1 MPTILKIQGGKPL
14 KGTVEISGAKNSA
27 LPLMAACLLTDKPLI
42 LKNVPN
48 LADIRTMTEVL
59 KVLGVRST
67 EAEGTS
73 IFDATK
79 IVSTTAP
86 YDLVKT
92 MRASVLVL
100 GPLVARFG
108 HAKVS
113 LPGGCALGARA
124 IDIHLEGLCAMG
136 AVCDLEEGYIVAKAP
151 KDGLTGAHFTMR
163 VVSVGATENLMLAA
177 SLAKGQTILQNAA
190 REPEII
196 DLANCLNAM
205 GANIQGAGTDTIT
218 IEGVSSLN
226 GTTYT
231 VMPDRLETG
240 SYAMAALI
248 TGGDLTLTNTSLKYL
263 PIVRETL
270 EKAGAVFEE
279 YKNGFR
285 VLQKGSINGV
295 DAMTEPYPG
304 FATDLQAP
312 FMALMS
318 VCEGAS
324 MITETI
330 FENRFMHVPE
340 LARMGANIHVHG
352 ASAMIRGVKALSG
365 APVMATDI
373 RAGVGLVVAA
383 LAAKGTTTISR
394 LYHLDRGYE
403 NLEAKLQACGAIVE
417 RCKADE

>member
-1 MPTILKIQGGKPL
+1 MPTVLKIQGGKPL
-14 KGTVEISGAKNSA
+14 KGTIEISGAKNSA
-27 LPLMAACLLTDKPLI
+27 LPLMVACLLTDKPLT
-42 LKNVPN
+42 LTNVPN
-48 LADIRTMTEVL
+48 LADIQTITHVL
-59 KVLGVRST
+59 SVLGVTTQENGST
-67 EAEGTS
+67 R
-73 IFDATK
+73 ILDAST
-79 IVSTTAP
+79 ITSTTAP
-86 YDLVKT
+86 YELVKT

-108 HAKVS
+108 QAKVS

-124 IDIHLEGLCAMG
+124 VDVHLEGLRAMG
-136 AVCDLEEGYIVAKAP
+136 ATCELEEGYILARASN
-151 KDGLTGAHFTMR
+151 GLHGAHFTMR

-218 IEGVSSLN
+218 IEGVSILN
-226 GTTYT
+226 GANFK

-240 SYAMAALI
+240 SYAIASLI
-248 TGGDLTLTNTSLKYL
+248 TGGDVTLANTSLKYL
-263 PIVRETL
+263 PMVRETL
-270 EKAGAVFEE
+270 EKAGAIFEE
-279 YKNGFR
+279 NENGFR
-285 VLQKGSINGV
+285 VYRNGPIHGADV
-295 DAMTEPYPG
+295 MTEPYPG

-318 VCEGAS
+318 ICEGAS

-340 LARMGANIHVHG
+340 LMRMGASIQVHG
-352 ASAMIRGVKALSG
+352 ASAMIRGAKNLSG

-373 RAGVGLVVAA
+373 RAGIGMVMAG
-383 LAAKGTTTISR
+383 LAAKGETTISR

-403 NLEAKLQACGAIVE
+403 NLESKLQACGAVVE
-417 RCKADE
+417 RHKVDN

>member
-1 MPTILKIQGGKPL
+1 MPTILKIQGGAPL

-27 LPLMAACLLTDKPLI
+27 LPLMVACLLTDKPLT
-42 LKNVPN
+42 LTNVPN
-48 LADIRTMTEVL
+48 LADIRTITQVL
-59 KVLGVRST
+59 EVLGVTAEVDGST
-67 EAEGTS
+67 RTLNAANIT
-73 IFDATK
+73 
-79 IVSTTAP
+79 STTAP

-100 GPLVARFG
+100 GPLVARYG
-108 HAKVS
+108 MAKVS

-124 IDIHLEGLCAMG
+124 VDVHLEGLRAMG
-136 AVCDLEEGYIVAKAP
+136 AICELEEGYIVAKAP
-151 KDGLTGAHFTMR
+151 NGLHGASFTMR

-177 SLAKGQTILQNAA
+177 SIAKGQTVLRNAA

-205 GANIQGAGTDTIT
+205 GANVQGAGTDTIT
-218 IEGVSSLN
+218 IEGVPSLQ
-226 GTTYT
+226 GARHK

-240 SYAMAALI
+240 SYAIASLI
-248 TGGDLTLTNTSLKYL
+248 TGGDLTLTNTSLEYL
-263 PIVRETL
+263 PMVRETL

-279 YKNGFR
+279 QAEGFR
-285 VLQKGSINGV
+285 VYQNGPIQGV
-295 DAMTEPYPG
+295 DVMTEPYPG

-312 FMALMS
+312 FMALMGI
-318 VCEGAS
+318 CEGAS

-340 LARMGANIHVHG
+340 LARMGMNIQVHG
-352 ASAMIRGVKALSG
+352 ASAMVRGVKNLSG

-373 RAGVGLVVAA
+373 RGGVGLVVAA
-383 LAAKGTTTISR
+383 LAAKAETTISR

-403 NLEAKLQACGAIVE
+403 NLEAKLQACGATVE
-417 RCKADE
+417 RLKVDG

>member
-14 KGTVEISGAKNSA
+14 KGTIEISGAKNSA
-27 LPLMAACLLTDKPLI
+27 LPLMVACLLTDKPFI
-42 LKNVPN
+42 LSNVPN
-48 LADIRTMTEVL
+48 LADIRTITQVL
-59 KVLGVRST
+59 ETLGVIAHEDGNTRTLNASN
-67 EAEGTS
+67 
-73 IFDATK
+73 I
-79 IVSTTAP
+79 ISTTAP
-86 YDLVKT
+86 YELVKT

-100 GPLVARFG
+100 GPLLARFG

-124 IDIHLEGLCAMG
+124 IDVHLEGLRAMG
-136 AVCDLEEGYIVAKAP
+136 VTCDLEEGYVIAKAP
-151 KDGLTGAHFTMR
+151 KDGLKGAHFTMR

-177 SLAKGQTILQNAA
+177 SIAKGETVLQNAA

-205 GANIQGAGTDTIT
+205 GADVQGAGTDTIT
-218 IEGVSSLN
+218 IQGIDSLN
-226 GTTYT
+226 GTQYK

-240 SYAMAALI
+240 SYAMASLI

-263 PIVRETL
+263 PMVRETL

-279 YKNGFR
+279 LDNGFR
-285 VLQKGSINGV
+285 VAQKGPIIGV
-295 DAMTEPYPG
+295 DVMTEPYPG

-340 LARMGANIHVHG
+340 LARMGANIQVEGHDAIVT
-352 ASAMIRGVKALSG
+352 GVETLQA
-365 APVMATDI
+365 APVMATDL
-373 RAGVGLVVAA
+373 RASFSLVLAA
-383 LAAKGTTTISR
+383 LVAETETLNDRI
-394 LYHLDRGYE
+394 YHIDRGYE
-403 NLEAKLQACGAIVE
+403 HVEEKLQSLGAQIKRV
-417 RCKADE
+417 KG

>member
-1 MPTILKIQGGKPL
+1 MPTILKIQGGAPL

-27 LPLMAACLLTDKPLI
+27 LPLMVACLLTDKPLT
-42 LKNVPN
+42 LTNVPN
-48 LADIRTMTEVL
+48 LADIRTITQVL
-59 KVLGVRST
+59 EVLGVTAEVNGST
-67 EAEGTS
+67 RTLNAANIT
-73 IFDATK
+73 
-79 IVSTTAP
+79 STTAP

-100 GPLVARFG
+100 GPLVARYG
-108 HAKVS
+108 MAKVS

-124 IDIHLEGLCAMG
+124 VDVHLEGLRAMG
-136 AVCDLEEGYIVAKAP
+136 AICELEEGYIVAKAQN
-151 KDGLTGAHFTMR
+151 GLHGASFTMR

-177 SLAKGQTILQNAA
+177 SIAKGQTVLRNAA

-205 GANIQGAGTDTIT
+205 GANVQGAGTDTIT
-218 IEGVSSLN
+218 IEGVPSLQ
-226 GTTYT
+226 GARHK

-240 SYAMAALI
+240 SYAIASLI
-248 TGGDLTLTNTSLKYL
+248 TGGDLTLTNTSLEYL
-263 PIVRETL
+263 PMVRETL

-279 YKNGFR
+279 QAEGFR
-285 VLQKGSINGV
+285 VYQNGPIQGV
-295 DAMTEPYPG
+295 DVMTEPYPG

-312 FMALMS
+312 FMALMGI
-318 VCEGAS
+318 CEGAS

-340 LARMGANIHVHG
+340 LARMGMNIQVHG
-352 ASAMIRGVKALSG
+352 ASAMVRGVKNLSG

-373 RAGVGLVVAA
+373 RGGVGLVVAA
-383 LAAKGTTTISR
+383 LAAKAETTISR

-403 NLEAKLQACGAIVE
+403 NLEAKLQACGATVE
-417 RCKADE
+417 RLKVDG

>member
-1 MPTILKIQGGKPL
+1 MPTILKIQGGAPL

-27 LPLMAACLLTDKPLI
+27 LPLMVACLLTDKPLT
-42 LKNVPN
+42 LTNVPN
-48 LADIRTMTEVL
+48 LADIRTITQVL
-59 KVLGVRST
+59 EVLGVTAEVDGST
-67 EAEGTS
+67 RTLNAANIT
-73 IFDATK
+73 
-79 IVSTTAP
+79 STTAP

-100 GPLVARFG
+100 GPLVARYG
-108 HAKVS
+108 MAKVS

-124 IDIHLEGLCAMG
+124 VDVHLEGLRAMG
-136 AVCDLEEGYIVAKAP
+136 AICELEEGYIVAKAP
-151 KDGLTGAHFTMR
+151 NGLHGASFTMR

-177 SLAKGQTILQNAA
+177 SIAKGQTVLRNAA

-205 GANIQGAGTDTIT
+205 GANVQGAGTDTIT
-218 IEGVSSLN
+218 IEGAPSLQ
-226 GTTYT
+226 GARHK

-240 SYAMAALI
+240 SYAIASLI
-248 TGGDLTLTNTSLKYL
+248 TGGGLTLTNTSLEYL
-263 PIVRETL
+263 PMVRETL

-279 YKNGFR
+279 QAEGFR
-285 VLQKGSINGV
+285 VYQNGPIQGV
-295 DAMTEPYPG
+295 DVMTEPYPG

-312 FMALMS
+312 FMALMGI
-318 VCEGAS
+318 CEGAS

-340 LARMGANIHVHG
+340 LARMGMNIQVHG
-352 ASAMIRGVKALSG
+352 ASAMVRGVKNLSG

-373 RAGVGLVVAA
+373 RGGVGLVVAA
-383 LAAKGTTTISR
+383 LAAKGETTISR

-403 NLEAKLQACGAIVE
+403 NLEAKLQACGATVE
-417 RCKADE
+417 RLKVDG

>member
-1 MPTILKIQGGKPL
+1 MPSVLKIQGAKPL
-14 KGTVEISGAKNSA
+14 KGTIEISGAKNSA
-27 LPLMAACLLTDKPLI
+27 LPLMTACLLTEKPLT
-42 LKNVPN
+42 LTNVPN
-48 LADIRTMTEVL
+48 LADVRTITQVL
-59 KVLGVRST
+59 NVLGVTST
-67 EAEGTS
+67 EDGNTRVLNAANIT
-73 IFDATK
+73 
-79 IVSTTAP
+79 STTAP
-86 YDLVKT
+86 YELVKT

-124 IDIHLEGLCAMG
+124 VDVHLEGLRALG
-136 AVCDLEEGYIVAKAP
+136 ATCDLEEGYIVARAP
-151 KDGLTGAHFTMR
+151 NGLQGAHFTMR

-177 SLAKGQTILQNAA
+177 SIAKGQTVLQNAA

-205 GANIQGAGTDTIT
+205 GANVQGAGTDTIT
-218 IEGVSSLN
+218 IEGVPTLKGAN
-226 GTTYT
+226 YK

-240 SYAMAALI
+240 SYAIASLI
-248 TGGDLTLTNTSLKYL
+248 TGGDVTLTNTSLKYL
-263 PIVRETL
+263 PMVRETL
-270 EKAGAVFEE
+270 EKAGAIFQEHDD
-279 YKNGFR
+279 GFR
-285 VLQKGSINGV
+285 VYQNGPIIGV
-295 DAMTEPYPG
+295 DVMTEPYPG

-318 VCEGAS
+318 ICQGAS

-340 LARMGANIHVHG
+340 LARMGANIQVHG
-352 ASAMIRGVKALSG
+352 ASAMIRGTKNLSG

-373 RAGVGLVVAA
+373 RGGIGLVVAA
-383 LAAKGTTTISR
+383 LAAKGETIISR

-403 NLEAKLQACGAIVE
+403 NLEAKLQACGAVVE
-417 RCKADE
+417 RCKVDA

>member
-1 MPTILKIQGGKPL
+1 MPTILKIQGGKGL
-14 KGTVEISGAKNSA
+14 KGKIEISGAKNSA
-27 LPLMAACLLTDKPLI
+27 LPLMVACLLTDKPLT
-42 LKNVPN
+42 LSNVPN
-48 LADIRTMTEVL
+48 LADIRTITQVL
-59 KVLGVRST
+59 EILGVIAHENGNTRILNAS
-67 EAEGTS
+67 S
-73 IFDATK
+73 IK
-79 IVSTTAP
+79 STTAP

-124 IDIHLEGLCAMG
+124 IDVHLEGLRAMG
-136 AVCDLEEGYIVAKAP
+136 ATCDLEEGYVVATAP
-151 KDGLTGAHFTMR
+151 KGGLKGAHFTMR

-177 SLAKGQTILQNAA
+177 SIAKGQTVLQNAA
-190 REPEII
+190 REPEIV

-226 GTTYT
+226 GTSHK

-240 SYAMAALI
+240 SYAIASLI

-263 PIVRETL
+263 PMVRETL

-279 YKNGFR
+279 YENGFR
-285 VLQKGSINGV
+285 VFQVGPILGTDV
-295 DAMTEPYPG
+295 MTEAYPG

-312 FMALMS
+312 FMALMC

-340 LARMGANIHVHG
+340 LARMGANIQVHG
-352 ASAMIRGVKALSG
+352 ASAMIRGVKDLSG

-373 RAGVGLVVAA
+373 RAGIGLVVAA

-403 NLEAKLQACGAIVE
+403 DLEVKLQACGAEVE
-417 RCKADE
+417 RYKVNG

>member
-1 MPTILKIQGGKPL
+1 MPTILKIQGGAPL

-27 LPLMAACLLTDKPLI
+27 LPLMVACLLTDKPLT
-42 LKNVPN
+42 LTNVPN
-48 LADIRTMTEVL
+48 LADIRTITQVL
-59 KVLGVRST
+59 EVLGVTAEVNGST
-67 EAEGTS
+67 RTLNAANIT
-73 IFDATK
+73 
-79 IVSTTAP
+79 STTAP

-100 GPLVARFG
+100 GPLVARYG
-108 HAKVS
+108 MAKVS

-124 IDIHLEGLCAMG
+124 VDVHLEGLRAMG
-136 AVCDLEEGYIVAKAP
+136 AICELEEGYIVAKAP
-151 KDGLTGAHFTMR
+151 NGLHGASFTMR

-177 SLAKGQTILQNAA
+177 SIAKGQTVLRNAA

-205 GANIQGAGTDTIT
+205 GANVQGAGTDTIT
-218 IEGVSSLN
+218 IEGVPSLQ
-226 GTTYT
+226 GARHK

-240 SYAMAALI
+240 SYAIASLI
-248 TGGDLTLTNTSLKYL
+248 TGGDLTLTNTSLEYL
-263 PIVRETL
+263 PMVRETL

-279 YKNGFR
+279 QAEGFR
-285 VLQKGSINGV
+285 VYQNGPIQGV
-295 DAMTEPYPG
+295 DVMTEPYPG

-312 FMALMS
+312 FMALMGI
-318 VCEGAS
+318 CEGAS

-340 LARMGANIHVHG
+340 LARMGMNIQVHG
-352 ASAMIRGVKALSG
+352 ASAMVRGVKNLSG

-373 RAGVGLVVAA
+373 RGGVGLVVAA
-383 LAAKGTTTISR
+383 LAAKAETTISR

-403 NLEAKLQACGAIVE
+403 NLEAKLQACGATVE
-417 RCKADE
+417 RSKVDG

>member
-14 KGTVEISGAKNSA
+14 KGTIEISGAKNSA
-27 LPLMAACLLTDKPLI
+27 LPLMVACLLTDKPLT
-42 LKNVPN
+42 LSNVPN
-48 LADIRTMTEVL
+48 LADIQTITQVL
-59 KVLGVRST
+59 NVLGVTAQENGST
-67 EAEGTS
+67 R
-73 IFDATK
+73 ILDASNIT
-79 IVSTTAP
+79 STTAP
-86 YDLVKT
+86 YELVKT

-124 IDIHLEGLCAMG
+124 VDVHLEGLRAMG
-136 AVCDLEEGYIVAKAP
+136 ATCDLDEGYIVARAP
-151 KDGLTGAHFTMR
+151 NGLRGAHFTMR

-177 SLAKGQTILQNAA
+177 SIAKGQTILQNAA

-205 GANIQGAGTDTIT
+205 GATVQGAGTDTIT
-218 IEGVSSLN
+218 IEGVSTLN
-226 GTTYT
+226 GANVK

-240 SYAMAALI
+240 SYAIASLI
-248 TGGDLTLTNTSLKYL
+248 TGGDVTLTNTSLKYL
-263 PIVRETL
+263 PMVRETL
-270 EKAGAVFEE
+270 EKAGAIFEE
-279 YKNGFR
+279 KDNGFR
-285 VLQKGSINGV
+285 VYRNGPIGGV
-295 DAMTEPYPG
+295 DVMTEPYPG

-340 LARMGANIHVHG
+340 LVRMGASIQVHG
-352 ASAMIRGVKALSG
+352 ASAMIRGAKSLSG

-373 RAGVGLVVAA
+373 RAGIGMVVAA

-403 NLEAKLQACGAIVE
+403 NLEAKLQACGADVE
-417 RCKADE
+417 RHKVDV

>member
-1 MPTILKIQGGKPL
+1 MPTILKIQGGAPL

-27 LPLMAACLLTDKPLI
+27 LPLMVACLLTDKPLT
-42 LKNVPN
+42 LTNVPN
-48 LADIRTMTEVL
+48 LADIRTITQVL
-59 KVLGVRST
+59 EVLGVTAEVNGST
-67 EAEGTS
+67 RTLNAANIT
-73 IFDATK
+73 
-79 IVSTTAP
+79 STTAP

-100 GPLVARFG
+100 GPLVARYG
-108 HAKVS
+108 MAKVS

-124 IDIHLEGLCAMG
+124 VDVHLEGLRAMG
-136 AVCDLEEGYIVAKAP
+136 AICELEEGYIVAKAP
-151 KDGLTGAHFTMR
+151 NGLHGASFTMR

-177 SLAKGQTILQNAA
+177 SIAKGQTVLRNAA

-205 GANIQGAGTDTIT
+205 GANVQGAGTDTIT
-218 IEGVSSLN
+218 IEGVPSLQ
-226 GTTYT
+226 GARHK

-240 SYAMAALI
+240 SYAIASLI
-248 TGGDLTLTNTSLKYL
+248 TGGDLTLTNTSLEYL
-263 PIVRETL
+263 PMVRETL

-279 YKNGFR
+279 QAEGFR
-285 VLQKGSINGV
+285 VYQNGPIQGV
-295 DAMTEPYPG
+295 DVMTEPYPG

-312 FMALMS
+312 FMALMGI
-318 VCEGAS
+318 CEGAS

-340 LARMGANIHVHG
+340 LARMGMNIQVHG
-352 ASAMIRGVKALSG
+352 ASAMVRGVKNLSG

-373 RAGVGLVVAA
+373 RGGVGLVVAA
-383 LAAKGTTTISR
+383 LAAKAETTISR

-403 NLEAKLQACGAIVE
+403 NLEAKLQACGATVE
-417 RCKADE
+417 RLKVDG